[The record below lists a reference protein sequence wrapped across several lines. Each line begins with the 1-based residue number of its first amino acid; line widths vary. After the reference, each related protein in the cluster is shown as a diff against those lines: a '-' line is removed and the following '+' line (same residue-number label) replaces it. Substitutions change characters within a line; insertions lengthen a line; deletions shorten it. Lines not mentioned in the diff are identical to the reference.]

1 MKNLTTPELIS
12 LIISGLA
19 FFVALLSMG
28 LAIYIYYVHDSKLKK
43 QEWLINNNQLRKINE
58 DELHKL
64 KAHIYIVKE
73 SLSDSLFFIKVTND
87 GFADA
92 KRLEMKIVQSE
103 HVTVL
108 NNDFPLEILKSG
120 ESEKFKIMITDGI
133 QKFIELKF
141 KWIDDSLAD
150 RESNHRLNF

>member
-1 MKNLTTPELIS
+1 MKSLTTIELIS

-19 FFVALLSMG
+19 FFVALLSMA
-28 LAIYIYYVHDSKLKK
+28 LAIYIYYVHDSKLKR

-64 KAHIYIVKE
+64 KAHIKIVTE
-73 SLSDSLFFIKVTND
+73 PLFNPLFFIKVTND

-92 KRLEMKIVQSE
+92 KSLEMKIVKSE

-108 NNDFPLEILKSG
+108 ENHFPLEILKSG
-120 ESEKFKIMITDGI
+120 ESEKLKIMITDGI

-141 KWIDDSLAD
+141 KWIDDSLSD
-150 RESNHRLNF
+150 RESNHGLNF